1 MQTYMYKVSGSIEK
15 AELINEILN
24 NYSLTMH
31 ISQNTRKQLHIIC
44 QSFCFQYVDDDELE
58 GEEGVEKKAKKVR
71 PKRGMKA
78 SATYEPEAL
87 SRAFMTE
94 QDNIIRSTDMPER
107 FQLRQIPVK
116 ETEEGELDEEAE
128 WIYKQAFNNPT
139 CSKQVTKD
147 IHQLLVL

>member
-1 MQTYMYKVSGSIEK
+1 
-15 AELINEILN
+15 
-24 NYSLTMH
+24 
-31 ISQNTRKQLHIIC
+31 
-44 QSFCFQYVDDDELE
+44 
-58 GEEGVEKKAKKVR
+58 VEKKAKKVR

-139 CSKQVTKD
+139 CSKQVNKD
-147 IHQLLVL
+147 IHQLLVILAGYLYILTY